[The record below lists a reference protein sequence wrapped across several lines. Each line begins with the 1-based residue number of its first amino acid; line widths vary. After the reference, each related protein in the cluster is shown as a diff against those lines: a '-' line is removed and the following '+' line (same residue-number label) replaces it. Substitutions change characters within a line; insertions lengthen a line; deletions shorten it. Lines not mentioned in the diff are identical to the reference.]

1 LVNLLLFLFIIPYL
15 GNCHPDTCA
24 LFIGGDNLSGFKAIE
39 VENWIKEHTSI
50 KKKFCHV
57 FKKKKEKYV

>member
-24 LFIGGDNLSGFKAIE
+24 LFIGGDNLSELKSIE
-39 VENWIKEHTSI
+39 VEKWIKEHDLI
-50 KKKFCHV
+50 KKNFNHIL
-57 FKKKKEKYV
+57 KKKKEKYV